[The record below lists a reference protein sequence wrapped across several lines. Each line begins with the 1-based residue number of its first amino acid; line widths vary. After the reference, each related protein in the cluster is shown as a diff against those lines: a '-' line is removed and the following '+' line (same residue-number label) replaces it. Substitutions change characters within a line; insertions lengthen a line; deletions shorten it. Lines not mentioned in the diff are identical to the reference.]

1 MFLQVL
7 GSGADGAP
15 RSLILHTDHRRYLFN
30 CGEGSQRLTSQ
41 LGLSRALS
49 QMEHV
54 FITSKS
60 WANLV
65 GLPGMCLSARACGAP
80 DVTIHGPPGCMQ
92 LYEAT
97 KGFILLFE
105 FDVLEHRLEDGE
117 FSDGAVSVRSV
128 LLPRSEDAISGA
140 VMADWEG
147 LLEVERQ
154 EGAIRFFWKSFC
166 LLGHIY

>member
-1 MFLQVL
+1 
-7 GSGADGAP
+7 
-15 RSLILHTDHRRYLFN
+15 
-30 CGEGSQRLTSQ
+30 
-41 LGLSRALS
+41 
-49 QMEHV
+49 MEHV

-60 WANLV
+60 WANLG

-105 FDVLEHRLEDGE
+105 FEVLEHRLEDGE

-128 LLPRSEDAISGA
+128 LLPRSEHSTAPEVKA
-140 VMADWEG
+140 EWEG

-154 EGAIRFFWKSFC
+154 EGAIRFFLKVTAWITFFRFLYHQVPKLCHC
-166 LLGHIY
+166 LHLFILPKTRPAGR

>member
-1 MFLQVL
+1 
-7 GSGADGAP
+7 
-15 RSLILHTDHRRYLFN
+15 
-30 CGEGSQRLTSQ
+30 
-41 LGLSRALS
+41 
-49 QMEHV
+49 MEHV

-60 WANLV
+60 WANLG

-105 FDVLEHRLEDGE
+105 FEVLEHRLEDGE

-128 LLPRSEDAISGA
+128 PLPRSEHSTAPEVKA
-140 VMADWEG
+140 EWEG

-154 EGAIRFFWKSFC
+154 EGAIRFFLKSYC
-166 LLGHIY
+166 LDHILQIPLPSGTKTRPLLTSVHSPQNPAGWTLMLV

>member
-1 MFLQVL
+1 
-7 GSGADGAP
+7 
-15 RSLILHTDHRRYLFN
+15 
-30 CGEGSQRLTSQ
+30 
-41 LGLSRALS
+41 
-49 QMEHV
+49 MEHV

-60 WANLV
+60 WANLG

-105 FDVLEHRLEDGE
+105 FDVLEHRVEDGE

-128 LLPRSEDAISGA
+128 LLPRSGDLAAPE
-140 VMADWEG
+140 VKVEWEG

-154 EGAIRFFWKSFC
+154 EGAIRF
-166 LLGHIY
+166 LV